1 MARWPFCFYFV
12 PSLPEIL
19 WKVGSLAW
27 RVCAP
32 RCVGLYLLRPQP
44 SRDPLEGGL
53 VHLASLHATACWSL
67 IYLLHPQPSRDPL
80 EGGLA
85 GLVSLRATA
94 CWPLFLSFPA
104 FRRSSGRWAHPLGE
118 PACHGALA
126 LLFLFRSQ
134 PSRDPLED
142 GLAGL
147 AGLCATACWSLFIS
161 FPAFQRSSGRWARS
175 PGEPAC
181 HGTLA
186 FLFFISFPA
195 FQRSSG
201 RWVHWLGESARHGTL
216 AFIYF
221 IPSLPEILWKVG
233 LSAW

>member
-1 MARWPFCFYFV
+1 VLRHVGLYFFLSQPSRDPLEGGLIRLVSLRATARWPFCFYFV

-32 RCVGLYLLRPQP
+32 QCVGLYLLRPQP

-67 IYLLHPQPSRDPL
+67 IYSLHPQPSRDPL

-85 GLVSLRATA
+85 GLASLRATA

-104 FRRSSGRWAHPLGE
+104 FQRSSGRWAHPLGE

-134 PSRDPLED
+134 PSRDPLEG

-147 AGLCATACWSLFIS
+147 ASLRATARWPLFTS
-161 FPAFQRSSGRWARS
+161 FPAFQRSSGRWACLL
-175 PGEPAC
+175 GEPCITTFRSFA
-181 HGTLA
+181 TY
-186 FLFFISFPA
+186 FISSHPYL
-195 FQRSSG
+195 QGCGSCM
-201 RWVHWLGESARHGTL
+201 
-216 AFIYF
+216 
-221 IPSLPEILWKVG
+221 
-233 LSAW
+233 